1 MNGAILS
8 EPTRGFWIISGLALI
23 WNLLGVMAYL
33 MQVMMTPEALAA
45 MGEAERA
52 LYADMPSW
60 VTGAY
65 AVAVFG
71 GALGC
76 IALLLRKA
84 WSIPLFVV
92 SLVGILL
99 QMGYTLVV
107 ANTIEVMGAGI
118 IVMPLFIILV
128 AIYLIMF
135 SRSSKAQGY
144 FT

>member
-1 MNGAILS
+1 MNGVILS
-8 EPTRGFWIISGLALI
+8 EPTRGYWIISGLALA

-33 MQVMMTPEALAA
+33 MQMTMTPETLAA
-45 MGEAERA
+45 MSEAERT

-71 GALGC
+71 GTLGC

-84 WSIPLFVV
+84 WSIPLFAL

-99 QMGYTLVV
+99 QMGYTLLV
-107 ANTIEVMGAGI
+107 ANTIEIMGASI
-118 IVMPLFIILV
+118 VVMPLLIILFAV
-128 AIYLIMF
+128 YLIMF